1 MNPKSIKIIDYS
13 YKLLDKKIAKYPLPN
28 REESKLLVYKDG
40 TISEKKFNQI
50 SEVVPSDSL
59 LVVNNTKV
67 IQARM
72 YFWKETGAKIEI
84 FCLNPVEPADYELA
98 FSKKNNCQW
107 KCIVGNLKKWKNNIL
122 TKIVIIDN
130 AEYQINASRVG
141 EEGNSQIVEFSWEAD
156 ITFGEILE
164 NSGNTPIPP
173 YLNRESEKSDIKTYQ
188 TVYSKHKGSVAA
200 PTAGL
205 HFTDAV
211 FQSLKA
217 KNIDIAKLTL
227 HVGAGTFKPVKS
239 EKIGEHEMHTE
250 QFFVDKKTL
259 NQLIANIGKITS
271 VGTTSMRTLE
281 SLYWLG
287 VKIYNNNLESSELSK
302 KFGTLKVSQWE
313 VYNLPQNIDTKTAFL
328 SLLKHL
334 EAKNVD
340 FLEASTQIII
350 AKGYEFKVVN
360 NLITNFHQ
368 PQSTLLLLVSAF
380 IGDDWKKV
388 YNYAL
393 ENDFR
398 FLSYGDSSF
407 LKLSNST
414 LRN

>member
-13 YKLLDKKIAKYPLPN
+13 YKLLDKKIAKYPLSN
-28 REESKLLVYKDG
+28 REQSKLLVYEDG
-40 TISEKKFNQI
+40 MISEKKFNQI
-50 SEVVPSDSL
+50 SDIVPADSL

-72 YFWKETGAKIEI
+72 YFKKETGAKIEI
-84 FCLNPVEPADYELA
+84 FCLNPIEPADYEMA
-98 FSKKNNCQW
+98 FSQKNSCKW
-107 KCIVGNLKKWKNNIL
+107 KCIVGNLKKWKNTIL
-122 TKIVIIDN
+122 TKKIFIENI
-130 AEYQINASRVG
+130 EYQISASRVG
-141 EEGNSQIVEFSWEAD
+141 AEGNSQIIEFSWKDD

-173 YLNRESEKSDIKTYQ
+173 YLNRMPEESDKTTYQ
-188 TVYSKHKGSVAA
+188 TVYSEHNGSVAA

-211 FQSLKA
+211 FQKLQE
-217 KNIDIAKLTL
+217 KNIDIARLTL
-227 HVGAGTFKPVKS
+227 HVGAGTFKPVKA

-250 QFFVDKKTL
+250 QFFVTKETL

-287 VKIYNNNLESSELSK
+287 VKIYNSELSDT
-302 KFGTLKVSQWE
+302 FKVSDGLGLFISQWE
-313 VYNLPQNIDTKTAFL
+313 VYDLPQNIDTQTAFS
-328 SLLKHL
+328 SLLKYL
-334 EAKNVD
+334 EAKSVD
-340 FLEASTQIII
+340 FLEAATQIII
-350 AKGYEFKVVN
+350 APGYKFKVVN

-380 IGDDWKKV
+380 IGEDWKKV
-388 YNYAL
+388 YDYAL

-407 LKLSNST
+407 LKQVK
-414 LRN
+414 